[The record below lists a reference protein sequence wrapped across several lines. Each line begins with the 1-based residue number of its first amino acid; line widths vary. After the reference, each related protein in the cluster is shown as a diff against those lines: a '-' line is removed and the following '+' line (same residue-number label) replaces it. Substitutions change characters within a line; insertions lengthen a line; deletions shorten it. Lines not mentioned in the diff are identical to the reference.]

1 MKIYSEPIADSTS
14 RTATTSN
21 STPST
26 QAHDDRLPGLRRL
39 QEHLLQGIRGQS
51 DVVPRIVSVLQRGE
65 LGLSHQ
71 ERPRGSFMFLGPTGV
86 GKTEITLQ
94 FSDYLFGEG
103 HLARFDMSEF
113 QAEDSVRLLIGAHN
127 NDGGRLGAVLQKME
141 RGTLLFDEMEKAEK
155 KILDIF
161 LQMTDAAR
169 ITLATGQTY
178 RLSNFYLVFT
188 SNIGSADIMRME
200 KAPYT
205 SLERH
210 VLAKASQQLRPEFFA
225 RITEKLVFRK
235 LSYQVQIEVA
245 EIMLQK
251 ELRQLAAKGYP
262 LDPDEKVMNFL
273 VMKGYHPYLG
283 ARPMRTAIEKYV
295 QDAVVES
302 ILQGGSGSGRIMV
315 DLTRDRL
322 RVEELSSPS
331 RSINVAQEIC

>member
-1 MKIYSEPIADSTS
+1 M
-14 RTATTSN
+14 TTVESVSAKN
-21 STPST
+21 FSIPFPGPAPLIPTDLPS
-26 QAHDDRLPGLRRL
+26 DRLAKLRELPERL
-39 QEHLLQGIRGQS
+39 LRGIRGQD

-94 FSDYLFGEG
+94 FSDFLFGEG
-103 HLARFDMSEF
+103 YLARFDMSEF
-113 QAEDSVRLLIGAHN
+113 QGEDSVRLLIGAHN
-127 NDGGRLGAVLQKME
+127 SDPGRLGAVLQKMD

-155 KILDIF
+155 KILDVF
-161 LQMTDAAR
+161 LQITDAAR

-178 RLSNFYLVFT
+178 QLSNFYLVFT
-188 SNIGSADIMRME
+188 SNIGSADIMRLE
-200 KAPYT
+200 KAPYA

-235 LSYQVQIEVA
+235 LSYEVQIQVA

-251 ELRQLAAKGYP
+251 ELKQLGAKGYF
-262 LDPDEKVMNFL
+262 LEADSRVMNFL

-302 ILQGGSGSGRIMV
+302 ILQGRSGSGRIV
-315 DLTRDRL
+315 IDSSRDRL
-322 RVEELSSPS
+322 RIE
-331 RSINVAQEIC
+331 

>member
-1 MKIYSEPIADSTS
+1 MIPVELLTANRPTLLSPSVLPEPAIPAYDQLVRLRHLS
-14 RTATTSN
+14 
-21 STPST
+21 PHL
-26 QAHDDRLPGLRRL
+26 QAS
-39 QEHLLQGIRGQS
+39 IRGQD

-65 LGLSHQ
+65 LGLSHE

-94 FSDYLFGEG
+94 FSNYLFGEG

-113 QAEDSVRLLIGAHN
+113 QAEDSVRLLIGA
-127 NDGGRLGAVLQKME
+127 DKSDPGRLGAVLQRMD

-155 KILDIF
+155 KILDVF

-169 ITLATGQTY
+169 ITLTTGQTHQ
-178 RLSNFYLVFT
+178 LSNFYLVFT

-200 KAPYT
+200 KAPYS

-235 LSYQVQIEVA
+235 LSYNVQIEVA
-245 EIMLQK
+245 QIMLQK
-251 ELRQLAAKGYP
+251 ELKQLGAKNYS
-262 LDPDEKVMNFL
+262 LKADDHVMSFL

-295 QDAVVES
+295 QDAVAES
-302 ILQGGSGSGRIMV
+302 VLQGNSGSGTIVV
-315 DLTRDRL
+315 DLLRDRL
-322 RVEELSSPS
+322 RV
-331 RSINVAQEIC
+331 V

>member
-1 MKIYSEPIADSTS
+1 MIPVELLSANIPASAPPNITGIPVA
-14 RTATTSN
+14 N
-21 STPST
+21 PPQPSSAAPE
-26 QAHDDRLPGLRRL
+26 QHPGEQRLGELRQL
-39 QEHLLQGIRGQS
+39 AEHLRGSIRGQD

-65 LGLSHQ
+65 LGLSHK

-94 FSDYLFGEG
+94 FSNYLFGEG
-103 HLARFDMSEF
+103 HLARVDMSEF
-113 QAEDSVRLLIGAHN
+113 QAEDSVRLLIGADK
-127 NDGGRLGAVLQKME
+127 NDPGRLGSVLQRMD

-178 RLSNFYLVFT
+178 SLSHFYLVFT

-200 KAPYT
+200 KAPYS

-235 LSYQVQIEVA
+235 LSYDVQIEVA
-245 EIMLQK
+245 QIMLQK
-251 ELRQLAAKGYP
+251 ELKHLATKGYS
-262 LDPDEKVMNFL
+262 LKADNQVMSFL
-273 VMKGYHPYLG
+273 VMKGYHPFLG
-283 ARPMRTAIEKYV
+283 ARPMRTAIEKYI
-295 QDAVVES
+295 QDAVADS
-302 ILQGGSGSGRIMV
+302 ILQGKSGSGIVLV
-315 DLTRDRL
+315 DLLRDRL
-322 RVEELSSPS
+322 KVE
-331 RSINVAQEIC
+331 